1 MTGLSV
7 EDLVVRFGGHT
18 AVDAVS
24 LEAPPGRI
32 TGLIGPNGAGKST
45 TLNACSGLVRPARGR
60 IGLGGVDVTGRSPD
74 ARARLGLGRTF
85 QRPELFD
92 RMRVRTNV
100 AIGHEGALAGGNA
113 LRHLV
118 GRRGDR
124 ERVAR
129 HTEAALVEC
138 GLEELAE
145 RRASQLSTGDRRLV
159 EMARTL
165 AGDFRILLLDEPASG
180 LDRPERRRFADV
192 LRRAVERRAMAVLL
206 VEHDMELV
214 LSVCDHIYVLDF
226 GELIFAGTPADVRR
240 SEVVRA
246 AYLGSTAVEEVA

>member
-1 MTGLSV
+1 VTGLSV
-7 EDLVVRFGGHT
+7 ENLVVRFGGHT
-18 AVDAVS
+18 AVDSVS

-45 TLNACSGLVRPARGR
+45 TLNACSGLVRPAGGR
-60 IGLGGVDVTGRSPD
+60 IHLGGVDVTGRSPD

-100 AIGHEGALAGGNA
+100 GLGHEGALAGNNA

-118 GRRGDR
+118 GRLGDR

-129 HTEAALVEC
+129 RTEAALVEC
-138 GLEELAE
+138 GLEELAG
-145 RRASQLSTGDRRLV
+145 RRANQLSTGDRRLV
-159 EMARTL
+159 ELARTL
-165 AGDFRILLLDEPASG
+165 AGDFRILLFDEPASG

-192 LRRAVERRAMAVLL
+192 LRRAVQRGAMGALL
-206 VEHDMELV
+206 VEHDMDLV

-226 GELIFAGTPADVRR
+226 GELIFAGTPAEVRR